1 MTRLSNGINVTEKV
15 DASGAIS
22 LNGGE
27 RGIFV
32 GGKVSSSGAIDIVGK
47 VEILGPIKAS
57 GAIRIR
63 SAEAKGDG
71 KQVKMKLGTKV
82 EASGSVRV
90 EGNVESW

>member
-1 MTRLSNGINVTEKV
+1 VTRLSNGINVTEKV

-82 EASGSVRV
+82 EASGSVSV